1 MSCKCDRAADEP
13 CTCGSVYYSA
23 HAEAAREPYPET
35 TVELR
40 EGSVQAA
47 VLAYLGQRGDCFFW
61 RQNTGGAQLGGQF
74 VRFGI
79 KGASD
84 VFAIMGPSGRFV
96 AIECKRP
103 KGGVESKAQRQF
115 GESVRA
121 VGGIYVLARSVAD
134 VVAAL
139 PPVAVRAA
147 LPQRKRVYPR

>member
-1 MSCKCDRAADEP
+1 MICQCVDRAADEP
-13 CTCGSVYYSA
+13 CTCAANAAHTSVN
-23 HAEAAREPYPET
+23 
-35 TVELR
+35 LR

-74 VRFGI
+74 VRFGV

-84 VFAIMGPSGRFV
+84 VFAILAPSGRFV

-103 KGGVESKAQRQF
+103 KGGVESPDQKRF

-134 VVAAL
+134 VEAAL
-139 PPVAVRAA
+139 PPAA
-147 LPQRKRVYPR
+147 GRVSMPKRKRVFPR